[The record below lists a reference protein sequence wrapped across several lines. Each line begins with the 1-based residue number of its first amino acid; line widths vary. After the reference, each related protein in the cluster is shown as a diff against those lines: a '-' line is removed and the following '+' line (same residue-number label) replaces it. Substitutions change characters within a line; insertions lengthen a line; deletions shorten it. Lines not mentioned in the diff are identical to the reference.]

1 MRPGLRQLLPLTTL
15 LAAVAVLVTLPTSNA
30 STAIPPRTAAPTPA
44 SDASG
49 PAHAGAGFR
58 RVVFLSHVN
67 DPATTPGFPGDPA
80 FRLSTAFTVP
90 EDGYYLQY
98 VKEGEHTGS
107 HWGAPC
113 HFHEGELCADQLDPG
128 DLVRPAVVI
137 DIRDQVRRNVD
148 YQLTVA
154 DLEQWQARHG
164 RMPTGAAVI
173 AWTGCDRW
181 WSAKQTGRNYYNC
194 GTGKAGLHQPGFS
207 LAAVRWLIDRHIL
220 GRQGALGIDTFGPDP
235 GTDEEFQESSL
246 VLHRHRLTLE
256 NLTGLGQLPPRGA
269 WVVVGGPRNRDGS
282 GSPATIFGLVP

>member
-1 MRPGLRQLLPLTTL
+1 MRSSIRQLIPLATL
-15 LAAVAVLVTLPTSNA
+15 LTAVAVLANLSASNA
-30 STAIPPRTAAPTPA
+30 STAVAPAAAETTPA
-44 SDASG
+44 TDGSG
-49 PAHAGAGFR
+49 PAHLPAGFR
-58 RVVFLSHVN
+58 NVVFLSHVN

-80 FRLSTAFTVP
+80 FTLTTAFTVP

-113 HFHEGELCADQLDPG
+113 HFHTNELCADQLDPS

-137 DIRDQVRRNVD
+137 DIRAKVRRNVD

-154 DLEQWQARHG
+154 DLKKWQARYG
-164 RMPTGAAVI
+164 RMPRGAAVL

-194 GTGKAGLHQPGFS
+194 GTGQSGLHQPGFS
-207 LAAVRWLIDRHIL
+207 LAAVRWLIDHHIL

-235 GTDEEFQESSL
+235 GTDEEFRESSL

-256 NLTGLGQLPPRGA
+256 NLTGLGQLPPRD
-269 WVVVGGPRNRDGS
+269 VGRHDRVLPRVPRWS
-282 GSPATIFGLVP
+282 GLRRTVG

>member
-1 MRPGLRQLLPLTTL
+1 MRPSLRQLIPLATS
-15 LAAVAVLVTLPTSNA
+15 LAAVAALATLSASNA
-30 STAIPPRTAAPTPA
+30 APTAAPAPA
-44 SDASG
+44 GNDGYRS
-49 PAHAGAGFR
+49 AHVLAGFR
-58 RVVFLSHVN
+58 NVVFLSHVN
-67 DPATTPGFPGDPA
+67 DPATTPGFPGDPE
-80 FRLSTAFTVP
+80 FTLTTAFTVP
-90 EDGYYLQY
+90 ENGYYLQE

-113 HFHEGELCADQLDPG
+113 HFHQGERCADQLDPS
-128 DLVRPAVVI
+128 DLIRPAVVI
-137 DIRDQVRRNVD
+137 DIRAKVRRNVD
-148 YQLTVA
+148 YELTVG
-154 DLEQWQARHG
+154 DLKSWQARYG
-164 RMPTGAAVI
+164 AMPNGAAVI

-181 WSAKQTGRNYYNC
+181 WSAAQTGRNYYNC
-194 GTGKAGLHQPGFS
+194 GTGLEGLHQPGFS
-207 LAAVRWLIDRHIL
+207 LAAVRWLIDHHIL